1 MRIVRVAHPEDRDD
15 DLLSDK
21 GTLTD
26 LAHLLRR
33 GGGGPLQAVV
43 GGTGSLVLAGL
54 ILVFGDDGTEAMA
67 FTALA
72 LWCFLAAWF
81 VHHFAPD

>member
-1 MRIVRVAHPEDRDD
+1 MVRAVHWDDRDD

-33 GGGGPLQAVV
+33 HGGGPWRAVL
-43 GGTGSLVLAGL
+43 GGTGALAVAGFTLVLG
-54 ILVFGDDGTEAMA
+54 GDRTEVVG
-67 FTALA
+67 FTALS

-81 VHHFAPD
+81 VHHFAPK